1 MCVSVNLTQVVF
13 DVADQPGQH
22 CCVFVNETSDQDVV
36 NCIVVTDRNHIA
48 VTVSIRQDV
57 VNCIVVTDRNH
68 IAVTVSIRQDVVNCI
83 VVTDRNHIA
92 VTVSI
97 RPGCCQ
103 LYCGDR

>member
-1 MCVSVNLTQVVF
+1 M
-13 DVADQPGQH
+13 
-22 CCVFVNETSDQDVV
+22 
-36 NCIVVTDRNHIA
+36 
-48 VTVSIRQDV
+48 SIRQDV

-92 VTVSI
+92 DSEYQTG
-97 RPGCCQ
+97 RCQ